1 MTPLILVVD
10 DEPAIADAVLY
21 ALRQEGWRT
30 VHAATVTA
38 ARAAVAAETPAL
50 AVLDIGLPDGSGLD
64 LARGW
69 AGRFA
74 LLMLSARASEI
85 DRVVGLELGADDYL
99 TKPFS
104 PRELVARVRAIL
116 RRTGGASSP
125 APAGRLVV
133 DRQRLVARWDGT
145 ALDLPRQQFR
155 LLAVLAQDPGRVWSR
170 SALMDAAWDHP
181 EEAFDRAVDSQIRH
195 LRAALAAVAPDLEVV
210 RTVRGEGYALADGL
224 VAP

>member
-1 MTPLILVVD
+1 MPPLILVVD

-30 VHAATVTA
+30 AHAATVTA
-38 ARAAVAAETPAL
+38 ARAAVATEAPAL
-50 AVLDIGLPDGSGLD
+50 VVLDIGLPDGSGLD
-64 LARGW
+64 LARAW

-74 LLMLSARASEI
+74 VLMLSARASEI

-116 RRTGGASSP
+116 RRAAPP
-125 APAGRLVV
+125 ALVATGRLIV
-133 DRQRLVARWDGT
+133 DAQRLVARWDGR

-155 LLAVLAQDPGRVWSR
+155 LLAILAQDPGRVWSR
-170 SALMDAAWDHP
+170 SELMDAAWDHP

-195 LRAALAAVAPDLEVV
+195 LRAALAEAAPGIEVV
-210 RTVRGEGYALADGL
+210 RTVRGEGYALAEGL
-224 VAP
+224 VGG